1 MSKKLKKK
9 KELLERTLTKY
20 KNKEISV
27 SEYVKHMAF
36 YLKKIELYIITLQ
49 FFTYIFTF
57 FTFTN
62 THLHLYNEFH
72 TMNNM
77 KMIIIFEG

>member
-1 MSKKLKKK
+1 
-9 KELLERTLTKY
+9 
-20 KNKEISV
+20 V
-27 SEYVKHMAF
+27 SEYVKHMVF
-36 YLKKIELYIITLQ
+36 YFKKYYYKNIIALQ

-72 TMNNM
+72 AMHNM
-77 KMIIIFEG
+77 KMKIISRG